1 MPDIQ
6 SNIAARPS
14 ASASLTPADAP
25 RRPPIPMEDL
35 LSLPICP
42 HLGSTFGAFA
52 PRRKAPV
59 SKPNQASGVVA

>member
-1 MPDIQ
+1 
-6 SNIAARPS
+6 
-14 ASASLTPADAP
+14 
-25 RRPPIPMEDL
+25 MEDL